1 MYHPA
6 CRQPVALRDF
16 GLTSAAAAQLAALG
30 QQLRPG
36 GAMYRTV
43 HPAAAQQRGIGS
55 INYRVH
61 RQRGDVGLAYFQSG
75 IHIDFLKF

>member
-1 MYHPA
+1 MLPTAPYRADGVHHPA

-16 GLTSAAAAQLAALG
+16 GLTGAAAAQPAALG

-43 HPAAAQQRGIGS
+43 HSAAAQ
-55 INYRVH
+55 
-61 RQRGDVGLAYFQSG
+61 
-75 IHIDFLKF
+75 